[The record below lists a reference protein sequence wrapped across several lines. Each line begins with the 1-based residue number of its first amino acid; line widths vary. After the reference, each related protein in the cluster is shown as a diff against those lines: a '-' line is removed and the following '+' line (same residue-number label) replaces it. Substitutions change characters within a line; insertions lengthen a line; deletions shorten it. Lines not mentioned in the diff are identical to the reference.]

1 MDNESVPLT
10 DADFPTTGSTNN
22 IEQINSFPK
31 EELIVK
37 CEPNL
42 PEQILWPELSPEAL
56 YGLAGN
62 IVGTIE
68 PHTESDPV
76 ALLFQLL
83 NVFGNIVGRGP
94 HFKAEADEHHM
105 NIFCCLVGETAKGRK
120 GSSLGYIFKIF
131 QGIDESWKQCIQ
143 SGLSSGEGL
152 IWAVRDEIVKTE
164 PIREK
169 KKIVSYQDLIVDKGV
184 EDKRAMV
191 VQSEL
196 ASTLRVLGR
205 DGNTLSAI
213 LRDAWDGKDLRIMNK
228 NSPVGS
234 TQPHI
239 SIIGHITK
247 SELTRYLTA
256 TESDNGFA
264 NRFLWVCVKRSKLLP
279 EGGKLGNTN
288 EFDSIFNPLI
298 EKLKMAV
305 DFARGINEIQRDG
318 EARILWREIYPKLSE
333 GKPGL
338 FGAVTA
344 RAEAQTMRL
353 ACLYAFLDLSP
364 IIKFEHLQA
373 AIALWAYCEQSAR
386 FIFGN
391 SLGDPIADTIQQALD
406 DIPGGMT
413 RTKISSDLFNR
424 NVQANRIDEA
434 LNRLYASGSAYK
446 EKEEVESGRPS
457 ERWFSMKYQKS

>member
-1 MDNESVPLT
+1 MSNPVIENAKAVLPTESNGSGNHSGKEAVLNIPSWPGPLS
-10 DADFPTTGSTNN
+10 D
-22 IEQINSFPK
+22 
-31 EELIVK
+31 
-37 CEPNL
+37 
-42 PEQILWPELSPEAL
+42 EAY
-56 YGLAGN
+56 YGLAGD

-68 PHTESDPV
+68 PHTESDPA
-76 ALLFQLL
+76 ALLIQFLT
-83 NVFGNIVGRGP
+83 VFGNVIGRGP
-94 HFKAEADEHHM
+94 HFKAEADEHHL

-120 GSSLGYIFKIF
+120 GSSLGYIFKVF
-131 QGIDESWKQCIQ
+131 QSIDETWKQCIQ

-169 KKIVSYQDLIVDKGV
+169 KKIVSYQDLIVDQGID
-184 EDKRAMV
+184 DKRAMV

-213 LRDAWDGKDLRIMNK
+213 LRDAWDGKNLRIMNK
-228 NSPVGS
+228 NSPVES

-279 EGGKLGNTN
+279 EGGKLGNTS

-298 EKLKMAV
+298 EKLKTAV
-305 DFARGINEIQRDG
+305 NFAREINEIQRDDD
-318 EARILWREIYPKLSE
+318 ARILWREVYPKLSE
-333 GKPGL
+333 GRPGL

-364 IIKFEHLQA
+364 VIRIEHLQA
-373 AIALWAYCEQSAR
+373 AIALWSYCEQSAR

-391 SLGDPIADTIQQALD
+391 SIGDPIANTIKQALD
-406 DIPGGMT
+406 ETPKGMT
-413 RTKISSDLFNR
+413 RSEISSTLFKR
-424 NVQANRIDEA
+424 NVQANRIDDA
-434 LNRLYASGSAYK
+434 LNKLFASGFAHK
-446 EKEEVESGRPS
+446 EKEEVKSGRPS
-457 ERWFSMKYQKS
+457 ERWFSMKYQRINSYISFNS